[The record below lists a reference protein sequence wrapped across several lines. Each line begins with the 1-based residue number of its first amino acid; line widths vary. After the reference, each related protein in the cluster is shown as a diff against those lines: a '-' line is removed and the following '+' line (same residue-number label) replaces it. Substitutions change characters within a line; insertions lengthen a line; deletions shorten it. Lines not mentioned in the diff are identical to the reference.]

1 MCSVQAVCI
10 ELSHS
15 ITETD
20 LDTGQ
25 LHHYG
30 RDWEMAGGREIGD
43 RPHPHDTMMGYWNYQ
58 NERERAIGKYS

>member
-1 MCSVQAVCI
+1 MYGMCPVQAAYI

-30 RDWEMAGGREIGD
+30 KDWVIAGGREICWEIGD
-43 RPHPHDTMMGYWNYQ
+43 RPRPHDTMV
-58 NERERAIGKYS
+58 

>member
-20 LDTGQ
+20 LDAGQ
-25 LHHYG
+25 LHHY
-30 RDWEMAGGREIGD
+30 REDWVIAGGREICREIRY
-43 RPHPHDTMMGYWNYQ
+43 RPHPHATMV
-58 NERERAIGKYS
+58 

>member
-43 RPHPHDTMMGYWNYQ
+43 RPHPHDTMV
-58 NERERAIGKYS
+58 